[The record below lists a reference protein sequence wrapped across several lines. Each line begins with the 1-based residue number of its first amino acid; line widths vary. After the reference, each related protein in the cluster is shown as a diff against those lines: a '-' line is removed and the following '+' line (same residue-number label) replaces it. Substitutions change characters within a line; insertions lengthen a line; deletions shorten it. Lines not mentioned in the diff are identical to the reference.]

1 MIVIRKER
9 CPQNH
14 PCPTLKVCPA
24 GAISQVGY
32 SAPTMDDNKC
42 IACCK
47 CTRRCSVFTP
57 VDCCG
62 QGEDVQMA

>member
-14 PCPTLKVCPA
+14 PCPTLKVCPV

-32 SAPTMDDNKC
+32 AAPTVDDNKC